1 MVKATKNRKNLFLIL
16 KILLFIFVAVI
27 CVFQLK
33 KLDFDQIQSI
43 QLSAPWALIVM
54 ILLLPV
60 NYFFEWLKWK
70 AILKTFDTDFGNT
83 TNFQSFMAGIITA
96 MLTPNMQG
104 NFLGRVYYFPRRF
117 RSNLILLT
125 LWSNLGQFI
134 VALLF
139 GLFSLIIIGSSGYME
154 LNNTIVLILVLII
167 VLFLLIYFTVSKW
180 SFRFKKWKFF
190 QRFKDA
196 FINYPRIK
204 LEILL
209 WGILRYLVF
218 SFQFLLIIHAFGGD
232 FSIELFLL
240 VWQIYLWSTIAPSII
255 LGKLFVRE
263 SIAIWVLSGME
274 IGEWNIIFA
283 SLTIWIVNLLIPT
296 LIGILVCKKRTVE

>member
-1 MVKATKNRKNLFLIL
+1 ML
-16 KILLFIFVAVI
+16 KILLFILVAVI
-27 CVFQLK
+27 CIFQLK
-33 KLDFDQIQSI
+33 KLDVDQIQSI
-43 QLSAPWALIVM
+43 QLAAPWALIGM

-83 TNFQSFMAGIITA
+83 TNFQSFMAGIITG

-104 NFLGRVYYFPRRF
+104 NFLGRMYYFPRRF
-117 RSNLILLT
+117 RSNIILLT

-134 VALLF
+134 IALLF
-139 GLFSLIIIGSSGYME
+139 GFLSLVIIDSSHYLELDTTITGILISIIIVFSF
-154 LNNTIVLILVLII
+154 V
-167 VLFLLIYFTVSKW
+167 YFTVAKW
-180 SFRFKKWKFF
+180 KLGFINWKFF
-190 QRFKDA
+190 QRFKNA
-196 FINYPRIK
+196 LSAHPSIK
-204 LEILL
+204 LEILF

-218 SFQFLLIIHAFGGD
+218 SFQFFLTIHAFGGS
-232 FSIELFLL
+232 FSIEMYLL
-240 VWQIYLWSTIAPSII
+240 VWQIYLWSTIAPSLI

-263 SIAIWVLSGME
+263 SIAIWVLSGVG

-296 LIGILVCKKRTVE
+296 IVGILVCKKRLVE

>member
-33 KLDFDQIQSI
+33 KLDVDQIQSI

-83 TNFQSFMAGIITA
+83 TNFQSFMAGIITG

-117 RSNLILLT
+117 RSNVILLT

-139 GLFSLIIIGSSGYME
+139 GFLSLIIIGSSGYME

-196 FINYPRIK
+196 LINYPRIK

-209 WGILRYLVF
+209 LGILRYLVF
-218 SFQFLLIIHAFGGD
+218 SFQFLLIIHAFGGS
-232 FSIELFLL
+232 FSIEMYLL
-240 VWQIYLWSTIAPSII
+240 VWQIYLWSTIAPSLI

-263 SIAIWVLSGME
+263 SIAIWVLSG
-274 IGEWNIIFA
+274 IGVGEWNIIFA